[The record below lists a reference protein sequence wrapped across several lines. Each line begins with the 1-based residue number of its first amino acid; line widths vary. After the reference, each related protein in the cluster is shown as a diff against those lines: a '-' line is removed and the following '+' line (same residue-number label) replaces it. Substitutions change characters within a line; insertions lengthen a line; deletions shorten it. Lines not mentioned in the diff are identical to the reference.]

1 MEMRAVKDTRRYSLP
16 LAAAVLC
23 FFASTLGLPPLAGY
37 VLVVMGVGFALDAGT
52 TWIGRMGSSGGLHE
66 YKQ

>member
-1 MEMRAVKDTRRYSLP
+1 MRALKETRRYWLP
-16 LAAAVLC
+16 LAAAALC
-23 FFASTLGLPPLAGY
+23 FWATTLSLPPLAGY
-37 VLVVMGVGFALDAGT
+37 LLIVMGVGFALDAGT

>member
-1 MEMRAVKDTRRYSLP
+1 MRAVKDTRRYWLP

-23 FFASTLGLPPLAGY
+23 FFAASLSLPPLAAY
-37 VLVVMGVGFALDAGT
+37 VLIVMGVGFALDAGT
-52 TWIGRMGSSGGLHE
+52 TWLARMGSGGGLHE